1 MDRSIDDRKGYT
13 EGGGGNRTGSQGEE
27 SQAKQQSKEVA
38 RQGQQQASYYAGE
51 ARQRIEEQLD
61 TQKER
66 ASGELSGI
74 SKALRQTG
82 SQLREQNQDSVGQ
95 YAEQAATQ
103 TDRLS
108 EYLHDKRSDQLIGD
122 VEDFARSRPSVFL
135 GGALVLGVAA
145 ARFLKSSSG
154 GSGGSGQGGSS
165 GQGMSQ
171 TGSQRSSQSS
181 SQASTQA
188 SDQGSRVSR
197 SGTGEGR
204 SQ

>member
-1 MDRSIDDRKGYT
+1 VDRSIDERKGYP
-13 EGGGGNRTGSQGEE
+13 EGNGGNTGNTGNGSSRQEE
-27 SQAKQQSKEVA
+27 GQAKQQGKEVA
-38 RQGQQQASYYAGE
+38 RQGQEQASYYAGE

-82 SQLREQNQDSVGQ
+82 SQLREQDQDSVGQ
-95 YAEQAATQ
+95 YAERAAGQ

-108 EYLHDKRSDQLIGD
+108 EYLHDKEASQLIGD

-135 GGALVLGVAA
+135 GGAFVLGIAA

-154 GSGGSGQGGSS
+154 GSGGSGQGGSQTSARTSSPGS
-165 GQGMSQ
+165 GMDDGWSRE
-171 TGSQRSSQSS
+171 GQS
-181 SQASTQA
+181 
-188 SDQGSRVSR
+188 R
-197 SGTGEGR
+197 
-204 SQ
+204 